1 MPNTKSYKKTMKT
14 DAKRRLRN
22 RMTRTMLK
30 TLIKNLRTVAKTGDQ
45 AATQEAYRLV
55 VKRLDQAASKHRIHK
70 NKAARLKSRLSVLL
84 KPAAG

>member
-1 MPNTKSYKKTMKT
+1 
-14 DAKRRLRN
+14 
-22 RMTRTMLK
+22 MTRTMLK